1 MTRIQF
7 IITCLL
13 AGALSVMASGCTEE
27 CTDNQNALPLAGYYS
42 SPKPTQTVSVDSLE
56 IYGVGA
62 PGDSILVDGSGSRSS
77 VYLPFRIDSD
87 TTVYVFRPITAAAK
101 AADIRDTVRFIY
113 SREPHFVN
121 TACGVS
127 YIFRMRAIECSGEV
141 IDSVTC
147 PGGEI
152 TNANR
157 ENLHI
162 YFHAT
167 ESETDPEQ

>member
-7 IITCLL
+7 ILSSLL
-13 AGALSVMASGCTEE
+13 AAAMTSMATGCTEE

-42 SPKPTQTVSVDSLE
+42 SVAPTQTVSVDSLE

-62 PGDSILVDGSGSRSS
+62 PGDSILVEDSSARSS

-87 TTVYVFRPITAAAK
+87 TTTYVFRPITEAAK
-101 AADIRDTVRFIY
+101 AADVRDTVRFIY

-127 YIFRMRAIECSGEV
+127 YIFKMRAIECRGEV

-167 ESETDPEQ
+167 ENETEPEQ